1 MIKEFFFP
9 NDGKTEHF
17 AALDGLRGF
26 AVLLVLI
33 SHANLIG
40 VYVPNILNYPQM
52 GTCGVQLFFVLSAY
66 LLDRQIANALLNQKA
81 DKRYWLNYA
90 LRRFLRIYPM
100 FFLSLLLYYF
110 LTMHVKG
117 NMVFGHD
124 ITIKDITKHLLLQKG
139 EGFYWSIPVEF
150 KYYFLSPFL
159 MLACHYWLKWDFK
172 KVVLFFGL
180 ITLGV
185 LAIKF
190 KFDWSKIATTNYL
203 PIFFVGTIF
212 SVTELLKQTTLDSFK
227 KTYPIAIDI
236 IGIIAFIT
244 IFVLLKTDNSSGIKN
259 ALLWGLV
266 LFAAK
271 YGRGMIS
278 YIFSFTFLRLWGIF
292 SFSAYLLHRAILG
305 YVYHLSPFPN
315 KSKLIVFLIL
325 SLLVSL
331 ISYLVIEKPL
341 SKIRLTRTKTSSS

>member
-81 DKRYWLNYA
+81 DKRYWLNYT

-117 NMVFGHD
+117 NMG
-124 ITIKDITKHLLLQKG
+124 QY
-139 EGFYWSIPVEF
+139 GFWTRYNH
-150 KYYFLSPFL
+150 KR
-159 MLACHYWLKWDFK
+159 HNKT
-172 KVVLFFGL
+172 L
-180 ITLGV
+180 IT
-185 LAIKF
+185 
-190 KFDWSKIATTNYL
+190 
-203 PIFFVGTIF
+203 
-212 SVTELLKQTTLDSFK
+212 
-227 KTYPIAIDI
+227 
-236 IGIIAFIT
+236 
-244 IFVLLKTDNSSGIKN
+244 
-259 ALLWGLV
+259 
-266 LFAAK
+266 AK
-271 YGRGMIS
+271 RRRI
-278 YIFSFTFLRLWGIF
+278 
-292 SFSAYLLHRAILG
+292 
-305 YVYHLSPFPN
+305 
-315 KSKLIVFLIL
+315 
-325 SLLVSL
+325 LLVDTCR
-331 ISYLVIEKPL
+331 V
-341 SKIRLTRTKTSSS
+341 